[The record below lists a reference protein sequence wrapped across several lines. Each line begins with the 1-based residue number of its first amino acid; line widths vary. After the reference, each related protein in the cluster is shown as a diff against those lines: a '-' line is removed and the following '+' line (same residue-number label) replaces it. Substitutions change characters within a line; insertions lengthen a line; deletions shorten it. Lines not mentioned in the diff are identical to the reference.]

1 MHAITKQKKIVDRSA
16 LEFLLRKCFSQIILD
31 CTESV
36 KNYIS
41 RHLSNGK
48 SVKIEDFPFFK
59 IERQNISCCDAAQV
73 SRISKTKTKS
83 LKHITHLLNDNYIWK
98 QKEKKLDFSSQ
109 DYVSERHE
117 AGMAPQV
124 IIDGGSWYDIEKK

>member
-1 MHAITKQKKIVDRSA
+1 M
-16 LEFLLRKCFSQIILD
+16 
-31 CTESV
+31 
-36 KNYIS
+36 
-41 RHLSNGK
+41 
-48 SVKIEDFPFFK
+48 
-59 IERQNISCCDAAQV
+59 
-73 SRISKTKTKS
+73 SRISKTKTKP
-83 LKHITHLLNDNYIWK
+83 LKHITYLYDNYIWE